1 MNPLN
6 FLTKTFSFSL
16 GKFDLSP
23 QYWTVLAII
32 FLLFLLVLT
41 LARLRYMYI
50 HWSIAKPSLAMIFWG
65 FLLAIIIEGFFLIS
79 GRTLLTEI
87 LGWENAPKPIST
99 ALDAGRAK
107 LVNVLGV
114 TEQIPESQAKVS
126 PTYSSVISDYEILS
140 SYEAE
145 EVRLEICQ

>member
-1 MNPLN
+1 MNPLK

-32 FLLFLLVLT
+32 FLLFLQVLT

-50 HWSIAKPSLAMIFWG
+50 HWSISKPSLAMIFWG

-114 TEQIPESQAKVS
+114 TKVS
-126 PTYSSVISDYEILS
+126 PTYSSLIFDYQTLS
-140 SYEAE
+140 ESESE
-145 EVRLEICQ
+145 EVRLMICKPY

>member
-1 MNPLN
+1 MNPLK

-87 LGWENAPKPIST
+87 LGWENAPKPIGT

-107 LVNVLGV
+107 LVNVLSV
-114 TEQIPESQAKVS
+114 TKVS
-126 PTYSSVISDYEILS
+126 PTYSSLISDYETLS
-140 SYEAE
+140 SSEAE
-145 EVRLEICQ
+145 EVRLKICR

>member
-1 MNPLN
+1 MNPLK

-114 TEQIPESQAKVS
+114 TKQIPVS
-126 PTYSSVISDYEILS
+126 HAGEAPTYSSVISDYETLS
-140 SYEAE
+140 SSEAE
-145 EVRLEICQ
+145 EVRLKICR

>member
-1 MNPLN
+1 MNPLK
-6 FLTKTFSFSL
+6 FLTKTFNFSV

-23 QYWTVLAII
+23 QYWTVAAII

-50 HWSIAKPSLAMIFWG
+50 HWSVAKPSLAMIFWG

-79 GRTLLTEI
+79 GRTLFTEL

-114 TEQIPESQAKVS
+114 TEQIPESQAQVP

-140 SYEAE
+140 SKEAE

>member
-1 MNPLN
+1 MNPLK

-50 HWSIAKPSLAMIFWG
+50 HWSISKPSLAMIFWG

-87 LGWENAPKPIST
+87 LGWENAPKPIGT

-107 LVNVLGV
+107 LVNVLSV
-114 TEQIPESQAKVS
+114 TKVS
-126 PTYSSVISDYEILS
+126 PTYSSLISDYETLS
-140 SYEAE
+140 SSEAE
-145 EVRLEICQ
+145 EVRLKICR